1 VSAIGPIETALILA
15 GAEAPHDGPIFGG
28 QPTALVQV
36 YGETVLDRV
45 IDRLEAAG
53 TRRVVID
60 AGASGPKVEAHLQK
74 EKRKAIAEV
83 LAENGKAGGTGDQPF
98 YLVSADAFWF
108 DGYRP
113 ALSRLQRAW
122 NGERF
127 DALLL
132 LYLTPHA
139 VGYAGMGD
147 FALDPF
153 GRARFRPEREVV
165 PYAYTGVALV
175 HPRLFKGTRPSAAT
189 LAERLHEAEAA
200 ERLGG
205 IVHDGLWFRLASDD
219 DLQDIEGRFRRGEVQ
234 YGPG

>member
-1 VSAIGPIETALILA
+1 MSRLDSALVLA
-15 GAEAPHDGPIFGG
+15 SAEGTHAGPIFGG
-28 QPTALVQV
+28 QPTALVSV
-36 YGETVLDRV
+36 HGETVLDRV

-53 TRRVVID
+53 VSRILVD
-60 AGASGPKVEAHLQK
+60 AGGSKRQVESHLQRA
-74 EKRKAIAEV
+74 KRTASV
-83 LAENGKAGGTGDQPF
+83 GLAGDGASPWAGQDPF

-113 ALSRLQRAW
+113 ALTRLARAW

-165 PYAYTGVALV
+165 PYAYTGVAVV
-175 HPRLFKGTRPSAAT
+175 HPRLFKGAPPDAAT
-189 LAERLHEAEAA
+189 LARCFHEAEAA

-205 IVHDGLWFRLASDD
+205 IVHDGLWFRLGSPD
-219 DLQDIEGRFRRGEVQ
+219 DLKDIEGRFRRGEVQ